1 MAASSEF
8 ILAPRLDERKMK
20 EESKKMEVQLRRA
33 SKQAA
38 DDFEFGSVKASRR
51 ELKRAVKK

>member
-33 SKQAA
+33 SNPAA
-38 DDFEFGSVKASRR
+38 DEFEFWFGKVFDKGA
-51 ELKRAVKK
+51 E